1 MNFAIHSNDRP
12 VIDALNHLQQRLTP
26 AGMHTVFNQI
36 GETLQNNIQAN
47 LGVGK
52 TPYDAPFD
60 PLKKPRKTQGSR
72 IAGDIPLNDTR
83 THIHS
88 RISFHADSNGVEV
101 GMLNDPIIGQVH
113 QFGSSEKNIPARPF
127 MPIVNNQVVLPP
139 NWEREVFSAMLR
151 AINDVTP

>member
-1 MNFAIHSNDRP
+1 MTIQANTQP

-26 AGMHTVFNQI
+26 AGMHAVFNQI

-60 PLKKPRKTQGSR
+60 PLKKPRKRQGSR

-83 THIHS
+83 THIYS
-88 RISFHADSNGVEV
+88 RITFNADGNGVDV
-101 GMLNDPIIGQVH
+101 GMLNDEDNIGQVH
-113 QFGSSEKNIPARPF
+113 QFGSSKKNIPARPF

-139 NWEREVFSAMLR
+139 EWEREVFSAMLR